1 MYIYIYI
8 VHIYMRA
15 CDPFFI
21 FCAFPITAAALYYST
36 SYPPGYFI
44 CIILCKYVSL
54 HCAMHLKGFPG
65 RWQILSFDGSRCDER
80 LSFLDND
87 LLNLDMT
94 LSIVLFE
101 QCTFCRYKICQ
112 ISDIILLLLNRCC
125 KCLKR
130 RIKPKI
136 VME

>member
-1 MYIYIYI
+1 METQHICMYIYILYTYI
-8 VHIYMRA
+8 CAHAIL
-15 CDPFFI
+15 FFI

-65 RWQILSFDGSRCDER
+65 RWQILSFDGSRRDER

-101 QCTFCRYKICQ
+101 QCTFCRYKICRYNFALTESMLQ
-112 ISDIILLLLNRCC
+112 M
-125 KCLKR
+125 LK
-130 RIKPKI
+130 KTNKA
-136 VME
+136 